1 MKLNKYFLIG
11 AMGLGLFA
19 CSDELNEN
27 GNQDGNQ
34 PQEGTTY
41 VALTLDFGNEAR
53 SRAGELP
60 LDPKEDG
67 DPTGNES
74 TVKELRLIVI
84 GAGDKIEY
92 NTLYTGSEDNAEN
105 GTKAL
110 PSVSDGTATTT
121 ISLPSG
127 GSKKFYAVVN
137 EDAAPGENFTIN
149 SYLQTAVT
157 KNASS
162 FGVYNTD
169 SNEGTPFVM
178 SNEKE
183 VILNVLD
190 NISKDE
196 AANKNPVTIDV
207 ERVLAKVTVQQKEG
221 GMTLTGSNLTLTNL
235 TSKIGNA
242 SLITDANKNEIETA
256 GTYRM
261 FKNENGKRTT
271 PYYLTTFIENDTKF
285 DLTKWME
292 GESGVTTSTN
302 LNTTTNVARFYCLEN
317 THDESQ
323 YTQGN
328 TTFVRLTAQMYPTKT
343 AEFKVAGNNDTKTV
357 TLENNENPGLTE
369 PATFYVIERVTG
381 EGNTTFEKSYV
392 TEAHLASLYGTGDDK
407 LINSGATTDDSE
419 GKAEAVRTEL
429 ATKGYQLSE
438 AYTDGTGYYIV
449 WVNDFANPSAG
460 TYPSTAPIF
469 RNDWYQLILNS
480 ITLPGDPKGEIE
492 PEKPIHPATHAS
504 VTVKLRKWNL
514 VKHDV
519 DLQ

>member
-60 LDPKEDG
+60 SGPIDDG
-67 DPTGNES
+67 TPEGNES
-74 TVKELRLIVI
+74 TVKKLRLIVI

-92 NTLYTGSEDNAEN
+92 NTLYTGSEDDAEN

-110 PSVSDGTATTT
+110 PSVSNGIATTT
-121 ISLPSG
+121 ISLPGG

-137 EDAAPGENFTIN
+137 EDAAPDGNFTIN
-149 SYLQTAVT
+149 GYLQTAVA

-183 VILNVLD
+183 VILNVEE
-190 NISKDE
+190 NIPVEE
-196 AANKNPVTIDV
+196 ASTVNQVTIEV
-207 ERVLAKVTVQQKEG
+207 ERVLAKVTVQQKED
-221 GMTLTGSNLTLTNL
+221 GMDQTGSNLTLTSL
-235 TSKIGNA
+235 TGQIGNA
-242 SLITDANKNEIETA
+242 SLITDASGTEIKTA

-261 FKNENGKRTT
+261 FKNESEKRIT
-271 PYYLTTFIENDTKF
+271 PYYSITFVEDDSKF
-285 DLTKWME
+285 DLTKWLE
-292 GESGVTTSTN
+292 SESGAATSTE
-302 LNTTTNVARFYCLEN
+302 LTTATNMARFYCLEN
-317 THDESQ
+317 THVENQ

-328 TTFVRLTAQMYPTKT
+328 TTFVRLEAKMYPTKT
-343 AEFKVAGNNDTKTV
+343 AEFTVTTTDGNKTV
-357 TLENNENPGLTE
+357 APVNQETPNLTA
-369 PATFYVIERVTG
+369 PATFYVITRVTG
-381 EGNTTFEKSYV
+381 EGNSTFEKSYV
-392 TEAHLASLYGTGDDK
+392 TEAHLASLYGEEDGK
-407 LINSGATTDDSE
+407 LVGTGATTDDLK
-419 GKAEAVRTEL
+419 GKAEAVRAEL
-429 ATKGYQLSE
+429 ATKGYQLSDP
-438 AYTDGTGYYIV
+438 YTNGTGYYII
-449 WVNDFANPSAG
+449 WVNDFADPAAG
-460 TYPSTAPIF
+460 SYPSTAPVF
-469 RNDWYQLILNS
+469 RNDWYELRINS
-480 ITLPGDPKGEIE
+480 IKLPGDPKGEIE
-492 PEKPIHPATHAS
+492 PEKPIHPATNAS
-504 VTVKLRKWNL
+504 VTVRVKKWNN